1 MQEQHLFEYA
11 VIRVMPRVERGEFIN
26 AGIILY
32 CKSRQFLHVM
42 YEVNEQKIKSLCSEC
57 DVEAVAAHLKA
68 LSLIAAGDKNSGPIA
83 QLDIASR
90 FRWLTARR
98 STIIQ
103 TSQVHPGF
111 CNDPMEMTERLFKQL
126 VL

>member
-26 AGIILY
+26 AGIILF

-42 YEVNEQKIKSLCSEC
+42 YEVNEQKIRSLCEKC

-68 LSLIAAGDKNSGPIA
+68 LSLIAAGDKDSGPIA
-83 QLDIASR
+83 QLDMPSR
-90 FRWLTARR
+90 FRWLTAKR

-111 CNDPMEMTERLFKQL
+111 CVDPMEMTERLFKQL